1 MGKVFNWQ
9 LGREMD
15 YPYEDA
21 RSAKQI
27 AWVFDTNKCIACQ
40 TCSVACKMT
49 WSSGRG
55 QEYMFWNNVET
66 KPYGGYPK
74 AWDLTVL
81 GKIGPGR
88 WKDDIYEGKTIF
100 EAADPRAEKMVGVR
114 PSDDDWS
121 HPNIGED
128 IIAGGEMPQGAHIQD
143 ETHPLWFFYMPRIC
157 NHCTHPACLAACP
170 RKAIYKRK
178 EDGIVL
184 IDQSRCRGYREC
196 VKGCPYGKPMFRANH
211 EVSEKCIGCYPK
223 LEKGIQTQCVEQCI
237 GKIRGQGFVT
247 DPKKGKIREDNPIDY
262 LVHVRKVALP
272 LYPQFGTG
280 PNVYYI
286 PPIHVPADYLE
297 QMFGPG
303 VQHAIATYRSAPE
316 DETLAGLLQLFGS
329 SPRIMERFKVKNRI
343 ALGYTG
349 DGTKVAEVPITEP
362 PQMRKNYDKRRNVYR
377 LDVT

>member
-1 MGKVFNWQ
+1 MARVFNWQ

-15 YPYEDA
+15 YPYEDS
-21 RSAKQI
+21 RPAKQI
-27 AWVFDTNKCIACQ
+27 AWVFDLNKCIACQ

-81 GKIGPGR
+81 DKIGPGS
-88 WKDDIYEGKTIF
+88 WKHGRYEGKTIF
-100 EAADPRAEKMVGVR
+100 EAADQKNEKMVGFR
-114 PSDDDWS
+114 PGDEDWN

-128 IIAGGEMPQGAHIQD
+128 IIAGGEMPQGAHIKD

-157 NHCTHPACLAACP
+157 NHCTHPACVAACP

-196 VKGCPYGKPMFRANH
+196 VKGCPYGKSLFRANH

-223 LEKGIQTQCVEQCI
+223 VEKGMQTQCVENCI
-237 GKIRGQGFVT
+237 GKIRGQGFLT
-247 DPKKGKIREDNPIDY
+247 DPKQGKVQEDNPIDY
-262 LVHVRKVALP
+262 LVHVRKMALP

-286 PPIHVPADYLE
+286 PPIHAPTSFLD
-297 QMFGPG
+297 QTFGPG
-303 VQHAIATYRSAPE
+303 VQHAIDTYRNIPQ

-329 SPRIMERFKVKNRI
+329 SPEIMERFEVKK
-343 ALGYTG
+343 
-349 DGTKVAEVPITEP
+349 KVAYGYNGKGKQVAVVPITEP
-362 PQMRKNYDKRRNVYR
+362 AQMRESYDKKRDVYR

>member
-1 MGKVFNWQ
+1 MPKVFNWQ

-15 YPYEDA
+15 YPYPDA
-21 RSAKQI
+21 RPDKQI
-27 AWVFDTNKCIACQ
+27 AWVFDLNKCIACQ
-40 TCSVACKMT
+40 TCSIACKMT

-74 AWDLTVL
+74 AWDLNVL
-81 GKIGPGR
+81 GMIGPGR
-88 WKDDIYEGKTIF
+88 WKDGQYEGKTIF
-100 EAADPRAEKMVGVR
+100 EAADQRNEKMVGYR
-114 PSDDDWS
+114 PGDEEWN

-128 IIAGGEMPQGAHIQD
+128 VIAGGEMPRGAHFTEQ
-143 ETHPLWFFYMPRIC
+143 THPLWFFYMPRIC

-196 VKGCPYGKPMFRANH
+196 VKGCPYGKSLFRANH

-223 LEKGIQTQCVEQCI
+223 VEKGKQTQCVENCI
-237 GKIRGQGFVT
+237 GKIRGQGFIA
-247 DPKKGKIREDNPIDY
+247 DPAKGKIREDNPIDF
-262 LVHVRKVALP
+262 LVHVRKMALP

-286 PPIHVPADYLE
+286 PPIHSPVDFLE

-303 VQHAIATYRSAPE
+303 VQHAIDQYRTVAQ

-329 SPRIMERFKVKNRI
+329 SPYIMERFNVKKKI
-343 ALGYTG
+343 AYGY
-349 DGTKVAEVPITEP
+349 DGNGKKVAEVPITEP
-362 PQMRKNYDKRRNVYR
+362 AQMRDNYDKKRDVYR

>member
-1 MGKVFNWQ
+1 MATVFNWQ
-9 LGREMD
+9 LNREMD
-15 YPYEDA
+15 FPYEDA
-21 RSAKQI
+21 RPEKQI
-27 AWVFDTNKCIACQ
+27 AWIFDLNKCIACQ

-74 AWDLTVL
+74 AWDLMVL
-81 GKIGPGR
+81 DMIGPGS
-88 WKDDIYEGKTIF
+88 WKDGTYEGKTVF
-100 EAADPRAEKMVGVR
+100 EAADQRNEKMVGYR
-114 PSDDDWS
+114 PGDEDWN

-128 IIAGGEMPQGAHIQD
+128 IIAGGEMPRGAHIESD
-143 ETHPLWFFYMPRIC
+143 THPLWFFYMPRIC

-196 VKGCPYGKPMFRANH
+196 VKGCPYGKSLFRPNH

-223 LEKGIQTQCVEQCI
+223 IEKGMQTQCVENCI

-247 DPKKGKIREDNPIDY
+247 DTRKGKPREDNPIDY
-262 LVHVRKVALP
+262 LVHVRKMALP

-286 PPIHVPADYLE
+286 PPIHAPSEFL
-297 QMFGPG
+297 QQSFGPG
-303 VQHAIATYRSAPE
+303 VQHAIDAYRKIPE

-329 SPRIMERFKVKNRI
+329 SPEIMETFEVKKKIAYGYNR
-343 ALGYTG
+343 AGK
-349 DGTKVAEVPITEP
+349 KVAEVPITEP
-362 PQMRKNYDKRRNVYR
+362 PTLRKGYDKKRDVFR

>member
-1 MGKVFNWQ
+1 MAKVFNWQ
-9 LGREMD
+9 LGREME

-21 RSAKQI
+21 RPKKQV

-40 TCSVACKMT
+40 TCSIACKTT

-74 AWDLTVL
+74 AWDLKVL
-81 GKIGPGR
+81 NKIGPGT
-88 WKDDIYEGKTIF
+88 WINGIYDGKTIF
-100 EAADPRAEKMVGVR
+100 EAADHPHEKMVGYR
-114 PSDDDWS
+114 PGDEEWN

-128 IIAGGEMPQGAHIQD
+128 VIAGGEMPQGAHIAG

-170 RKAIYKRK
+170 RKAIYKRE

-211 EVSEKCIGCYPK
+211 EVSEKCIACYPK
-223 LEKGIQTQCVEQCI
+223 IEKGKQTQCVEQCI
-237 GKIRGQGFVT
+237 GKIRGQGFLT
-247 DPKKGKIREDNPIDY
+247 DPRHGEPNERNPIDY
-262 LVHVRKVALP
+262 LVDIRKIALP

-286 PPIHVPADYLE
+286 PPIHVPGDYLA

-303 VQHAIATYRSAPE
+303 VQDAIDTYRTAPE

-329 SPRIMERFKVKNRI
+329 SPDIMETFKVKKKV
-343 ALGYTG
+343 AYGYNG
-349 DGTKVAEVPITEP
+349 KGKQVAEVPLTEP
-362 PQMRKNYDKRRNVYR
+362 AQMRKLYDKKRDVYR